1 MRAISPARIMNCR
14 IIPTV
19 FAAALLFAPS
29 LAQEELD
36 EEAFPAEP
44 ETEISPA
51 AAAALDAAWDKL
63 EQLVELLASVV
74 DAESAAALAPEIGT
88 RYSELRQ
95 ADASVLDDEDMEVMA
110 AEFEE
115 VFLRLD
121 AELVRLAETGCFGC
135 AALADA
141 CRLPELS
148 GAADEPAAE
157 PEKRSAQPLPLDELE
172 LPAPESGTE
181 APLQ

>member
-1 MRAISPARIMNCR
+1 MRAISAALTMNYRIY
-14 IIPTV
+14 TSV
-19 FAAALLFAPS
+19 FAAALLFVPS

-36 EEAFPAEP
+36 EDAFPAEP

-148 GAADEPAAE
+148 GTADETAAE
-157 PEKRSAQPLPLDELE
+157 PEKRSAQHLPLDELE